1 VSKMN
6 DDIEEITPEE
16 MLNEIKKNE
25 NVKQDEV

>member
-1 VSKMN
+1 MEEDK
-6 DDIEEITPEE
+6 IEEITPEE